1 MKTIKKKHENFKQYL
16 NKGISTPIGILAVL
30 LVAVAASVLIWQFL
44 PEEEIPSPPPVAS
57 PTPTTTPSPLPS
69 PAPTT
74 PEPYIN
80 IISPN
85 GGEELEEGR
94 THTIEWESDGVDK
107 VNISYTGLPGDFGVN
122 YIVQNIL
129 APLGSYEWNVNVA
142 DTVGSGTEF
151 PGEYKIQV
159 SSADDGV
166 FVNDESDNYFS
177 IIANDETAENLKD
190 IAINLYSKHLE
201 SYQSNDTPLRSRLKK
216 YIINSITIGIVED
229 ECFRFVVNFSVE
241 TFKEENDGWTD
252 WVAGNGEES
261 GIWVNNKQ
269 MVIDVLKEN
278 NSYKIREMGTGM
290 AASSCMGN

>member
-107 VNISYTGLPGDFGVN
+107 VNISYTGLPGD
-122 YIVQNIL
+122 
-129 APLGSYEWNVNVA
+129 
-142 DTVGSGTEF
+142 
-151 PGEYKIQV
+151 